1 VAGDALRIKANVF
14 QNDVTDFIEQTS
26 LVNGQA
32 GQGGVSCDPHFRLHQ
47 YQNIPSAR
55 IRGAEVESNYDAG
68 SWFLGVAAGTQKGED
83 LTKNRPL
90 VKIYPAQ
97 VATTVGARFWDRK
110 VTVAVR
116 WLAVAAKEAKDVP
129 TGVTAVPTDAFN
141 VVNLYV
147 DYRPTE
153 DVILGL
159 GIDNLFDEQY
169 VKYLDLRTQGSNSL
183 VPHKPRHHL
192 QGVAEGALRRHVLQE
207 WMTSGTDDSEADPPA
222 QRRFR
227 HANARS
233 GRRRQP
239 PRRCPDRASRRAAA
253 VCGH

>member
-1 VAGDALRIKANVF
+1 MTEVFVSGSHPAPAPFALLSNLGLMPEIGKTKEVGINIRHDGLFVAGDALRIKANVF

-26 LVNGQA
+26 LVNGQV
-32 GQGGVSCDPHFRLHQ
+32 GQGGVSCTTPIFGCIQ

-55 IRGAEVESNYDAG
+55 IRGAEVEFNYDAG

-159 GIDNLFDEQY
+159 GIDNLFNEHY
-169 VKYLDLRTQGSNSL
+169 VKYLDLRTQGGNGL
-183 VPHKPRHHL
+183 VPSPSPGITFKGSLKVRF
-192 QGVAEGALRRHVLQE
+192 G
-207 WMTSGTDDSEADPPA
+207 DSF
-222 QRRFR
+222 FR
-227 HANARS
+227 N
-233 GRRRQP
+233 G
-239 PRRCPDRASRRAAA
+239 
-253 VCGH
+253 